1 MRTLHIRINSGQA
14 RYDILFLSRKI
25 RFLRRIFD
33 MPLVSM
39 TEMLNKAKDNGYAV
53 GQFNLNNLEFTQAI
67 LQAAQ
72 EEKSPVILGVSEGA
86 ARYMGGFKTVVKMVE
101 GLLEDYSITVPVAIH
116 LDHGS
121 SFDKCK
127 EAIDAGFTSVMIDA
141 SHHPFEENIE
151 TTTKVVEYAHS
162 KGVSV
167 EAELGTVG
175 GQEDDV
181 IAEGVIYADPKECDE
196 LVKRTGIDCL
206 APALGSVHGPYK
218 GEPNLGFAEMEEIAN
233 LTGMPL
239 VLHGGTGIPT
249 KDIQKAVSFGTAKI
263 NVNTE
268 NQIASAKVV
277 RQVLADKPEEYD
289 PRKYLGPARDAIK
302 ETVIGK
308 MREFG
313 SSNQA

>member
-1 MRTLHIRINSGQA
+1 
-14 RYDILFLSRKI
+14 
-25 RFLRRIFD
+25 

-39 TEMLNKAKDNGYAV
+39 KEMLVKALAGKYAV
-53 GQFNLNNLEFTQAI
+53 GQFNINNLEWTQAI
-67 LQAAQ
+67 LSAAQ
-72 EEKSPVILGVSEGA
+72 EVQSPVILGVSEGA
-86 ARYMGGFKTVVKMVE
+86 GRYMGGFKTVVYMVK
-101 GLLEDYSITVPVAIH
+101 GLLEDMKITVPVAIH

-151 TTTKVVEYAHS
+151 ITKKVVEYAHS
-162 KGVSV
+162 RGISV

-181 IAEGVIYADPKECDE
+181 VADGVIYANPEECKKLVE
-196 LVKRTGIDCL
+196 LTGIDCL

-218 GEPNLGFAEMEEIAN
+218 GEPKLGFKEMETIRD
-233 LTGMPL
+233 MIQVPL

-249 KDIQKAVSFGTAKI
+249 EQIQRSISLGTSKI

-268 NQIASAKVV
+268 NQISFTKVV
-277 RQVLADKPEEYD
+277 REVLASNQTVYD
-289 PRKYLGPARDAIK
+289 PRKFIGPGRDAIK
-302 ETVIGK
+302 ETVQGK
-308 MREFG
+308 IREFG
-313 SSNQA
+313 SAHQA

>member
-1 MRTLHIRINSGQA
+1 
-14 RYDILFLSRKI
+14 
-25 RFLRRIFD
+25 

-39 TEMLNKAKDNGYAV
+39 TEMLNKALEGKYAV
-53 GQFNLNNLEFTQAI
+53 GQFNINNLEWTQGI
-67 LQAAQ
+67 LAAAE

-86 ARYMGGFKTVVKMVE
+86 ARHMGGFKTVVMMVQ
-101 GLLEDYSITVPVAIH
+101 GLLEDMNITVPVAIH

-141 SHHPFEENIE
+141 SHHPFEENVE
-151 TTTKVVEYAHS
+151 TTKAVVEYAHA

-181 IAEGVIYADPKECDE
+181 VAEGVIYADPQECKE
-196 LVKRTGIDCL
+196 LVEKTGIDCL

-218 GEPNLGFAEMEEIAN
+218 GEPNLGFAEMEEIKN
-233 LTGMPL
+233 LTNMPL
-239 VLHGGTGIPT
+239 VLHGGTGIPEA
-249 KDIQKAVSFGTAKI
+249 DIKKSISLGTSKI

-268 NQIASAKVV
+268 NQIAFAAKV
-277 RQVLADKPEEYD
+277 REVLAADAEVYD
-289 PRKYLGPARDAIK
+289 PRKFIGPGRDAIK
-302 ETVIGK
+302 ATVIGK
-308 MREFG
+308 IREFG
-313 SSNQA
+313 SSNKA

>member
-1 MRTLHIRINSGQA
+1 
-14 RYDILFLSRKI
+14 
-25 RFLRRIFD
+25 

-39 TEMLNKAKDNGYAV
+39 KDMLIKAKTEGYAV
-53 GQFNLNNLEFTQAI
+53 GQFNINNLEFTQAI
-67 LQAAQ
+67 LQAAE

-86 ARYMGGFKTVVKMVE
+86 GKYMGGFISVVHMVK
-101 GLLEDYSITVPVAIH
+101 GLMESYKITVPVAIH

-127 EAIDAGFTSVMIDA
+127 EAVDAGFTSVMIDA
-141 SHHPFEENIE
+141 SHHPFEENVKI
-151 TTTKVVEYAHS
+151 TKEVVEYAHA

-175 GQEDDV
+175 GDED
-181 IAEGVIYADPKECDE
+181 GVIGGIIYANPAECKS
-196 LVKRTGIDCL
+196 LVEQTEIDCL

-218 GEPNLGFAEMEEIAN
+218 GEPNLGFAEMEEISN
-233 LTGMPL
+233 LTDIPL

-249 KDIQKAVSFGTAKI
+249 KDIQRSISLGTAKI

-268 NQIASAKVV
+268 NQISATKVIREILNNDQKV
-277 RQVLADKPEEYD
+277 YD

-302 ETVIGK
+302 ATVIGK

-313 SSNQA
+313 SSQRA

>member
-1 MRTLHIRINSGQA
+1 
-14 RYDILFLSRKI
+14 
-25 RFLRRIFD
+25 

-39 TEMLNKAKDNGYAV
+39 TEMLKKANAEGYAV

-67 LQAAQ
+67 LQAA
-72 EEKSPVILGVSEGA
+72 EAEKSPVILGVSEGA

-101 GLLEDYSITVPVAIH
+101 GLMEDYKTTVPVAIH

-121 SFDKCK
+121 SFEKCK

-141 SHHPFEENIE
+141 SHGPFEENVS
-151 TTTKVVEYAHS
+151 TTSKVVEYAHS

-167 EAELGTVG
+167 EAELGVVG

-181 IAEGVIYADPKECDE
+181 VADGVIYADPKECEE
-196 LVKRTGIDCL
+196 LVQRTGIDCL

-218 GEPNLGFAEMEEIAN
+218 GEPNLGFKEMEEINKTA
-233 LTGMPL
+233 GVPL

-249 KDIQKAVSFGTAKI
+249 KDIQKAISFGTAKV

-268 NQIASAKVV
+268 NQIASAKAV
-277 RQVLADKPEEYD
+277 RETLAAKPEEYD

-308 MREFG
+308 IREFG
-313 SSNQA
+313 SSNKA

>member
-1 MRTLHIRINSGQA
+1 M
-14 RYDILFLSRKI
+14 K
-25 RFLRRIFD
+25 
-33 MPLVSM
+33 
-39 TEMLNKAKDNGYAV
+39 EMLIKAKAEGYAV

-72 EEKSPVILGVSEGA
+72 AENSPVILGVSEGA
-86 ARYMGGFKTVVKMVE
+86 ARYMSGFKTVVKMVE
-101 GLLEDYSITVPVAIH
+101 GLMDDLKITVPVAIH

-141 SHHPFEENIE
+141 SHHSFEENIE
-151 TTTKVVEYAHS
+151 ITSKVVDYAHS

-181 IAEGVIYADPKECDE
+181 IAEGVIYADPKECEE

-218 GEPNLGFAEMEEIAN
+218 GEPNLGFKEMEEIGN
-233 LTGMPL
+233 ITGLPL

-249 KDIQKAVSFGTAKI
+249 KDIQQSVSLGTAKI

-268 NQIASAKVV
+268 NQITSAKAV
-277 RQVLADKPEEYD
+277 REALAAKPEEYD
-289 PRKYLGPARDAIK
+289 PRKYLGPAREAIK

-308 MREFG
+308 IREFG
-313 SSNQA
+313 SAGKA